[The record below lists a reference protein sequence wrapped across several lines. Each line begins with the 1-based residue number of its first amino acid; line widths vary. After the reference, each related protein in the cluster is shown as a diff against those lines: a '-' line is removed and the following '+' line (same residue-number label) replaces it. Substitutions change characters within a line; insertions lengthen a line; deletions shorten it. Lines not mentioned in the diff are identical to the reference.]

1 MLVYNIT
8 YSLTN
13 RGNISAVT
21 KTRVINVEDT
31 RPPIITL
38 IGDEVIFWE
47 RGYIYDDSGAIAID
61 PSSDN
66 VSESII
72 VTGNVEIN
80 TVGNYVLTYNVSD
93 ACGNNAI
100 PKTRTIQVSDN
111 TPPVITLYGD
121 ISFNHQRGDVFND
134 PGYQAYDNFTEDITN
149 NVTVFINPPFDKN
162 TLGVYIFTYS
172 VTDNHSNSTN
182 ISRTVTVYDDRPPT
196 ITLLGNPNIYHQ
208 RGDVFNDPGAEAFD
222 TTGEELTQNIS
233 SNWRCFL

>member
-1 MLVYNIT
+1 MIYVTKCSTPVITLIGSNNITHEKGDIYDDSGVLISDATGEDLTSRLVITGDVSDNHVGLYNIT

-21 KTRVINVEDT
+21 KTRVINVEGT

-100 PKTRTIQVSDN
+100 PKTRTIR
-111 TPPVITLYGD
+111 
-121 ISFNHQRGDVFND
+121 FR
-134 PGYQAYDNFTEDITN
+134 
-149 NVTVFINPPFDKN
+149 
-162 TLGVYIFTYS
+162 
-172 VTDNHSNSTN
+172 
-182 ISRTVTVYDDRPPT
+182 
-196 ITLLGNPNIYHQ
+196 
-208 RGDVFNDPGAEAFD
+208 
-222 TTGEELTQNIS
+222 
-233 SNWRCFL
+233 